1 MELPGPGP
9 GTPRPAERVQ
19 DQAVWTRPP
28 HLPQLRVIDDTREQL
43 RFAGDVHAFDL
54 LKT

>member
-28 HLPQLRVIDDTREQL
+28 HLPPLRVIDDPREQL